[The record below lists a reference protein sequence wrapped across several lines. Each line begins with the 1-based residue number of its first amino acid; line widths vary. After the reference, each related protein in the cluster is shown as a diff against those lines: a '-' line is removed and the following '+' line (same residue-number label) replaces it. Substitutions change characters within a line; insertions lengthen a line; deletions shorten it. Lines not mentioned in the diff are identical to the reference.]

1 MNARAGM
8 GVLLASIIAALV
20 ACTSPTTSVN
30 ELPVTVDLAVGNRV
44 SLVDRGITLRFD
56 GVVTDNRCPMGALCI
71 VAGQAVLS
79 FSLTGPR
86 VPPVTRRPIKWVG
99 RHPVQRPLRSSR
111 SPSPARRSVMRIS
124 AKTRSAVHSVSTS
137 GVLVT
142 TISCASAARRSIL
155 SMPTP
160 KLAMILARIG

>member
-79 FSLTGPR
+79 FSLTGPNAPVSGRLLLASDRPDSTLGVVLSVETVTPYPQIGQPQPDHRADR
-86 VPPVTRRPIKWVG
+86 VK
-99 RHPVQRPLRSSR
+99 L
-111 SPSPARRSVMRIS
+111 RIS
-124 AKTRSAVHSVSTS
+124 AR
-137 GVLVT
+137 
-142 TISCASAARRSIL
+142 
-155 SMPTP
+155 
-160 KLAMILARIG
+160 